1 MVDLY
6 GAALVYPIFSFTPFQ
21 TLYMSRIG
29 LTSAQI
35 RGIHHLARVC
45 PANGFALIGGILTDK
60 MGRRRATVI
69 FDTISWSVPCLI
81 WAFAQD
87 YWWFMT
93 ASAINASFQITN
105 TSWYCLFIEDCPPK
119 YITNAFT
126 LTQMC
131 GTLSVFF
138 APLARLAD
146 RRIQRRPLSCA
157 VST

>member
-1 MVDLY
+1 MLERIKSHDLVRTFC
-6 GAALVYPIFSFTPFQ
+6 ALKGNPKWSICTEPLWFIPYSLFTPFQ

-35 RGIHHLARVC
+35 GDTISLGFALQMV
-45 PANGFALIGGILTDK
+45 FALIGGILTDK

-105 TSWYCLFIEDCPPK
+105 TSWYCLFIEDCRL
-119 YITNAFT
+119 NT
-126 LTQMC
+126 LPM
-131 GTLSVFF
+131 
-138 APLARLAD
+138 PL
-146 RRIQRRPLSCA
+146 P
-157 VST
+157 